1 MAQDMFIKIGTLKG
15 EAQDDQFPA
24 WVDVLAWSLGGAQSG
39 TAHQGG
45 GMGGGKVSL
54 QDFSFTKYT
63 DVLSPKIWGHMCDG
77 KHFPTVEFKARKAGG
92 KPFVYLEIKMEDA
105 IVTSVST
112 GGSGGE
118 DRTTE
123 NVTFNF
129 KKYTI
134 KYNQQ
139 SKRGDLEVSDEYW
152 YDMAKSKGSMA

>member
-1 MAQDMFIKIGTLKG
+1 MAQDMFMKIGSLKG
-15 EAQDDQFPA
+15 ESQDKEFPA
-24 WVDVLAWSLGGAQSG
+24 WIDVLAWSLGGSQSG

-63 DVLSPKIWGHMCDG
+63 DIVSPKLWGKMCTGEHYDV
-77 KHFPTVEFKARKAGG
+77 VEFKARKAGG
-92 KPFVYLEIKMEDA
+92 KPFTYLEIKMEDV

-123 NVTFNF
+123 NVTMNF
-129 KKYTI
+129 KKYKI

-139 SKRGDLEVSDEYW
+139 SKTGALEASDDFSYDL
-152 YDMAKSKGSMA
+152 AKNAEA